1 MNEFLILK
9 LLDRIQWIFKGLG
22 ADYALMRRILQVKLT
37 MDGRRTPTLFSGS
50 QNSKLEMEGSPFR
63 VQWLYLLLG
72 LMLIAMVAPRDH
84 HMLMM
89 SLLFSI
95 VMFLITTTLISDFST
110 VMLDLRDKNIL
121 FSKPVDRRTL
131 NMAKSLHILI
141 YLLTLTLTFT
151 GPSLLFSLFRHGP
164 GFFFVYAA
172 EILLMDGFILV
183 FTALI
188 YLLILR
194 FFDGEKLKDI
204 INYVQIV
211 LSVAVTVGAQLV
223 SRMFNL
229 SELGL
234 DFTPAWWHFLLAP
247 VWFGAPFE
255 LLGGGTGSRSVVIL
269 TALSVVVPA
278 VMFAAY
284 IRLMPVF
291 ERSLQKL
298 AEHGAEGRDSG
309 RLARVLSETVCRNKA
324 EAMFFRFTWSM
335 MKNEREFKLR
345 VYPTIGFSLIFPFIF
360 IFNQVWSGDLAGIR
374 SSKSFLFIYYSAL
387 LLMTVV
393 QMVRYSASYKGA
405 WIYQVIPLPG
415 KGLVYRGMLKA
426 AVVKLLVPLFLLE
439 AAVFTALL
447 GSWIIA
453 DMAVVLLALL
463 LYAVICFLT
472 FPKALPFSE
481 KYEAA
486 QRKEFTGSAFVQLF
500 ILGGLAGVHYVFTL
514 IPAGIYIYM
523 VILVAANAW
532 IWRRA
537 FLPDTSRDNGF
548 PTLRAGG

>member
-1 MNEFLILK
+1 MTEFRILK
-9 LLDRIQWIFKGLG
+9 LLDRVQWIFKGLG

-63 VQWLYLLLG
+63 VQWIYLLLG

-84 HMLMM
+84 HILMM

-141 YLLTLTLTFT
+141 YLL
-151 GPSLLFSLFRHGP
+151 
-164 GFFFVYAA
+164 
-172 EILLMDGFILV
+172 
-183 FTALI
+183 
-188 YLLILR
+188 ILR

-204 INYVQIV
+204 INYVQII

-223 SRMFNL
+223 SRIFNL
-229 SELGL
+229 STLGL
-234 DFTPAWWHFLLAP
+234 EFATAWWHFLLAP

-255 LLGGGTGSRSVVIL
+255 LLGGGTGSRSVIIL

-298 AEHGAEGRDSG
+298 AEHGAEGRDNG
-309 RLARVLSETVCRNKA
+309 RFARMLSETVCRNKA

-439 AAVFTALL
+439 AAVFIALL

-453 DMAVVLLALL
+453 DMVVVLLALL

-500 ILGGLAGVHYVFTL
+500 ILGGL
-514 IPAGIYIYM
+514 
-523 VILVAANAW
+523 
-532 IWRRA
+532 
-537 FLPDTSRDNGF
+537 PDYTMSS
-548 PTLRAGG
+548 P

>member
-1 MNEFLILK
+1 MTEFRILK
-9 LLDRIQWIFKGLG
+9 LLDRVQWIFKGLG

-50 QNSKLEMEGSPFR
+50 QNSKLEMEGSSFR

-211 LSVAVTVGAQLV
+211 LSVAVTAGAQLV

-255 LLGGGTGSRSVVIL
+255 LLGGGAGSRSVIIL

-309 RLARVLSETVCRNKA
+309 RLARVLSEAVCRNKA

-426 AVVKLLVPLFLLE
+426 AVVKLLLPLFLLE
-439 AAVFTALL
+439 AAVFIALL
-447 GSWIIA
+447 GSWVIA

-486 QRKEFTGSAFVQLF
+486 QRKEFTGSAFIQLF
-500 ILGGLAGVHYVFTL
+500 ILGGLGGVHYVFTL

-537 FLPDTSRDNGF
+537 FLPDSSRDNGF

>member
-1 MNEFLILK
+1 MTEFRILK
-9 LLDRIQWIFKGLG
+9 LLDRVQWIFKGLG

-50 QNSKLEMEGSPFR
+50 QNSKLEMEGSAFR
-63 VQWLYLLLG
+63 IQWIYLLLG

-204 INYVQIV
+204 INYVQII

-229 SELGL
+229 SALGL

-255 LLGGGTGSRSVVIL
+255 LLGGGTGSRSVIIL

-298 AEHGAEGRDSG
+298 AEHGAG
-309 RLARVLSETVCRNKA
+309 
-324 EAMFFRFTWSM
+324 
-335 MKNEREFKLR
+335 
-345 VYPTIGFSLIFPFIF
+345 
-360 IFNQVWSGDLAGIR
+360 
-374 SSKSFLFIYYSAL
+374 
-387 LLMTVV
+387 
-393 QMVRYSASYKGA
+393 
-405 WIYQVIPLPG
+405 PG
-415 KGLVYRGMLKA
+415 
-426 AVVKLLVPLFLLE
+426 
-439 AAVFTALL
+439 
-447 GSWIIA
+447 
-453 DMAVVLLALL
+453 
-463 LYAVICFLT
+463 
-472 FPKALPFSE
+472 
-481 KYEAA
+481 
-486 QRKEFTGSAFVQLF
+486 
-500 ILGGLAGVHYVFTL
+500 
-514 IPAGIYIYM
+514 
-523 VILVAANAW
+523 
-532 IWRRA
+532 
-537 FLPDTSRDNGF
+537 
-548 PTLRAGG
+548 

>member
-1 MNEFLILK
+1 MNEFRVLK
-9 LLDRIQWIFKGLG
+9 LLDRVQWIFKRLG
-22 ADYALMRRILQVKLT
+22 ADYAVMRRILQVKLT
-37 MDGRRTPTLFSGS
+37 MDGRRTPTLFSGA
-50 QNSKLEMEGSPFR
+50 QNSKLNIEGSSFK

-72 LMLIAMVAPRDH
+72 LMLLVFVAPRDH
-84 HMLMM
+84 HILMM

-131 NMAKSLHILI
+131 NMAKSIHILI

-164 GFFFVYAA
+164 MFFFLYGA
-172 EILLMDGFILV
+172 EIILMDGFILV
-183 FTALI
+183 FTALV

-204 INYVQIV
+204 INYVQII
-211 LSVAVTVGAQLV
+211 LSVVVTVGAQLV
-223 SRMFNL
+223 SRLFNI

-234 DFTPAWWHFLLAP
+234 EFTPAWWHYLLPP

-255 LLGGGTGSRSVVIL
+255 LLMGGTRSQSLTIL
-269 TALSVVVPA
+269 AALSVVVPL
-278 VMFAAY
+278 VLFTAY
-284 IRLMPVF
+284 IRLMPLF

-298 AEHGAEGRDSG
+298 AEQGAAGRDSG
-309 RLARVLSETVCRNKA
+309 RLPRLLSELVCRNRV

-335 MKNEREFKLR
+335 MKHEREFKLR
-345 VYPTIGFSLIFPFIF
+345 VYPTVGFALIFPYIF
-360 IFNQVWSGDLAGIR
+360 IFNQVWSGDLASIR
-374 SSKSFLFIYYSAL
+374 GSKSFLFIYYCAL
-387 LLMTVV
+387 LMMTAV

-405 WIYQVIPLPG
+405 WIYRAIPLQG
-415 KGLVYRGMLKA
+415 TAMVHRGMLKA
-426 AVVKLLVPLFLLE
+426 MVMKLLLPLLALE
-439 AAVFTALL
+439 AAVFVLLL

-453 DMAVVLLALL
+453 DMAVVVLALM
-463 LYAVICFLT
+463 LYSVICFLT

-481 KYEAA
+481 KYEAS

-500 ILGGLAGVHYVFTL
+500 ILAGLAGVHYVFTL
-514 IPAGIYIYM
+514 IPAGIYIYL
-523 VILVAANAW
+523 VILAAANVW
-532 IWRRA
+532 VWRRA
-537 FLPDTSRDNGF
+537 FLPDPSQSGGL